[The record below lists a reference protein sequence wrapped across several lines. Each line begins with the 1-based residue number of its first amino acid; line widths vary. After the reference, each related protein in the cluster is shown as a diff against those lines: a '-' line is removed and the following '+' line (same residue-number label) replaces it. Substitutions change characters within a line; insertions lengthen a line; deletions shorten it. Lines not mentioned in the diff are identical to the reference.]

1 MSALIDRVADS
12 EFSFVLYYAPWD
24 ADCQAM
30 KEELE
35 NVAQY
40 YHTKVKMH
48 LYLIILVLFNNVQ
61 IVY

>member
-1 MSALIDRVADS
+1 MLDYYKGHLNALIDRVADS
-12 EFSFVLYYAPWD
+12 DFSFVMYYAPWD

-40 YHTKVKMH
+40 YHSKVR
-48 LYLIILVLFNNVQ
+48 NN
-61 IVY
+61 